1 MDVSSLYFMKCIA
14 LFTTLILSSLYNRFT
29 ASPTGTH
36 WYHSHHGAMRREGL
50 NGAFIVLPQIKKE
63 VSEGRLQY
71 WNIMR

>member
-1 MDVSSLYFMKCIA
+1 M
-14 LFTTLILSSLYNRFT
+14 LSSLYNRFT

-71 WNIMR
+71 WNIMQ

>member
-1 MDVSSLYFMKCIA
+1 MDVSSLDLMKCIA
-14 LFTTLILSSLYNRFT
+14 LFTTLILSLLNNRFT

-50 NGAFIVLPQIKKE
+50 NGAFIVLPQIGKE

-71 WNIMR
+71 WNIMQ